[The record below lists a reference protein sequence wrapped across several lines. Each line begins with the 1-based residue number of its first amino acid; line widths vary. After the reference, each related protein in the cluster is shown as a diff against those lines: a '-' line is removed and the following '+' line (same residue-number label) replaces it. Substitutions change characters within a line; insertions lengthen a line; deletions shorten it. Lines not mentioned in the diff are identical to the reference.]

1 MGDAINKKLYRK
13 VLSLIKA
20 MPLIMS
26 VVTLLNTILSFC
38 GIDLIIMSYIGGV
51 SLMILLLMYLSSFV
65 FGFGVSHR
73 VFIYYCAAN
82 WTINIIDEFIG
93 IPLGDRNMLLLYL
106 IIAGIALMILF
117 FLRMNEGSLP
127 AMSIDKK
134 KEDSYHKILY
144 KYELL
149 MIKTIPILTTGIC
162 VLNTTLSYLGIDWTI
177 WSWIGGPS
185 LLMILFM
192 YLTSVVFR
200 FCAYHRIFIHYIAI
214 VWLINAIDWYTSAF
228 SQYNTRITMLLFCIF
243 TGITL
248 FIALYLKLK
257 SLKVKQ

>member
-1 MGDAINKKLYRK
+1 MEHSINKKLYRY
-13 VLSLIKA
+13 VLLLIKA
-20 MPLIMS
+20 MPIIMS
-26 VVTLLNTILSFC
+26 VITLINTIFSFC

-51 SLMILLLMYLSSFV
+51 SLMILLLMYLTSFV
-65 FGFGVSHR
+65 FGFGARHR
-73 VFIYYCAAN
+73 VYIYYCVAN
-82 WTINIIDEFIG
+82 WIINIIDEYIG
-93 IPLGDRNMLLLYL
+93 VPLSNRNMLLLYL
-106 IIAGIALMILF
+106 IIAGIALLLLF
-117 FLRMNEGSLP
+117 FLRIKEGNYP
-127 AMSIDKK
+127 AKNNDKRQ
-134 KEDSYHKILY
+134 EVSYHKILY

-162 VLNTTLSYLGIDWTI
+162 VLNTTLSYFGIDLTI

-214 VWLINAIDWYTSAF
+214 VWLINAIDMYTSLF
-228 SQYNTRITMLLFCIF
+228 SLENVRIAMSLYGIF
-243 TGITL
+243 TGLVI
-248 FIALYLKLK
+248 FVALYLKLK

>member
-1 MGDAINKKLYRK
+1 MGDAINKELYRY
-13 VLSLIKA
+13 VLFLIKA
-20 MPLIMS
+20 MPIIMS
-26 VVTLLNTILSFC
+26 VITLLNTILSFC

-51 SLMILLLMYLSSFV
+51 SLMILLLMCLSSFA
-65 FGFGVSHR
+65 FGFGARHR

-82 WTINIIDEFIG
+82 WIINIIDEDIG
-93 IPLGDRNMLLLYL
+93 IPLSNRNLLLLYL
-106 IIAGIALMILF
+106 MIAGIALGVLF
-117 FLRMNEGSLP
+117 FLRNKEGNHS
-127 AMSIDKK
+127 AKSINKRQ
-134 KEDSYHKILY
+134 EGSYHKIMY

-162 VLNTTLSYLGIDWTI
+162 VLNTTLSYFGIDWTI

-200 FCAYHRIFIHYIAI
+200 FCAYHKIFIHYIAI
-214 VWLINAIDWYTSAF
+214 VWLINAFDMYTSFF
-228 SQYNTRITMLLFCIF
+228 SQENDRIAMSLYGIF
-243 TGITL
+243 TGIVI
-248 FIALYLKLK
+248 FVALYLKLK